1 MLNQQRN
8 NHMQDN
14 ILTQAIVLDRDQ
26 DLNDLDTFTSIDDAA
41 AESLSKHKGDLS
53 LGGLTTLSDAAAE
66 SLSKHKGEL
75 SLYGPTTLSDAAAE
89 SLSKHKGHLSL
100 GDKVSAKVS
109 RFRGK

>member
-26 DLNDLDTFTSIDDAA
+26 DLNDLDTFTSIEDAA
-41 AESLSKHKGDLS
+41 AESLSKNK
-53 LGGLTTLSDAAAE
+53 GGLALA
-66 SLSKHKGEL
+66 GE
-75 SLYGPTTLSDAAAE
+75 
-89 SLSKHKGHLSL
+89 
-100 GDKVSAKVS
+100 VRAKFS